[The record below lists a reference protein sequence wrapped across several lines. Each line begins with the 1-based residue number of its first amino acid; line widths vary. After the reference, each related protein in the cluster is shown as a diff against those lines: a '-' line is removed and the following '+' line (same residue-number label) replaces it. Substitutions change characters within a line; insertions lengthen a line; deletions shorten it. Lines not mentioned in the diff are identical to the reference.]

1 MKNIRILLVLI
12 ICSVLSID
20 TSAQFNKNFKIGK
33 KNSSNKSS
41 SSPFDFKSFLYQK
54 YEIAQRLYS
63 SESVY
68 RAPKGH
74 DYLQNAKDYNRTEV
88 EKKLKKAKFM
98 PNNSSA
104 TKMHIR
110 TLEDFHKN
118 YDQFVDN
125 VLTGKVNELIEKAYS
140 YKEKN
145 VGLGLNF
152 AQEAKDFTDA
162 IELISPN
169 HPQIGA
175 LGAEAEKVVNA
186 LGGSASNNVSAFHKD
201 NLNKIVW
208 SNKPLS
214 INSESSSDIKSSFE
228 TGETIY
234 GTAYLGRSVRAAQ
247 GKDSR
252 LDIRLRIDGKQMTN
266 RYECHLQLE
275 NDQLDNNYLQFVL
288 VPDPSSYNAAS
299 DIEKG
304 NYTTQRF
311 NEELSRIS
319 PRKHKVEL
327 TLLFDVDRNTE
338 VKGDF
343 SINLSGDQTFYKNIA
358 NKIADSRFADIQL
371 PAARMND
378 SSLEQAMVK
387 SVNNQGRKE
396 NFTKAIITNQNWT
409 NITEGGALVARK
421 IDGACVGKNAKGEC
435 VYQVFSFR
443 QNYNGNGFGET
454 YQHSSEEVQK
464 IPCSNIK

>member
-1 MKNIRILLVLI
+1 MKNIKVLLALI
-12 ICSVLSID
+12 MCLTLSID
-20 TSAQFNKNFKIGK
+20 ASAQFNKNFKLGK
-33 KNSSNKSS
+33 KNSSNKGT
-41 SSPFDFKSFLYQK
+41 SSPFDFKSYLYEK

-68 RAPKGH
+68 RAPKGA
-74 DYLQNAKDYNRTEV
+74 DYLQSAQDYNREEV
-88 EKKLKKAKFM
+88 QKKLKRAKLI
-98 PNNSSA
+98 PNNSSS

-118 YDQFVDN
+118 YDQFVN
-125 VLTGKVNELIEKAYS
+125 EVLTGKINELIEKAYS
-140 YKEKN
+140 YKTSN

-152 AQEAKDFTDA
+152 AQEAKDFTDG
-162 IELISPN
+162 IKLISPN
-169 HPQIGA
+169 HSKISELSNA
-175 LGAEAEKVVNA
+175 SEKVLTA
-186 LGGSASNNVSAFHKD
+186 LGGSASNNTSAFHKE
-201 NLNKIVW
+201 NLNEIVW

-214 INSESSSDIKSSFE
+214 IGSESTSDIKNSFE

-234 GTAYLGRSVRAAQ
+234 GTAYLGRSVRAAN

-252 LDIRLRIDGKQMTN
+252 LDIRLRIDDKQMTN

-275 NDQLDNNYLQFVL
+275 NDEFDNNYVQFVL
-288 VPDPSSYNAAS
+288 VPNPSSYNASS
-299 DIEKG
+299 DIKKG

-319 PRKHKVEL
+319 PRKHKVEI
-327 TLLFDVDRNTE
+327 TLLFDVDKASE
-338 VKGDF
+338 VKGNFNID
-343 SINLSGDQTFYKNIA
+343 LSGDQTFYEKIA
-358 NKIADSRFADIQL
+358 NKISDSRFADIQL
-371 PAARMND
+371 PTARMND
-378 SSLEQAMVK
+378 GNLEQAMVK

-396 NFTKAIITNQNWT
+396 TFTNAIITNQNWT

-421 IDGACVGKNAKGEC
+421 IDGACVGKNSKGEC
-435 VYQVFSFR
+435 VYQIFSFR

-464 IPCSNIK
+464 IPCANVK